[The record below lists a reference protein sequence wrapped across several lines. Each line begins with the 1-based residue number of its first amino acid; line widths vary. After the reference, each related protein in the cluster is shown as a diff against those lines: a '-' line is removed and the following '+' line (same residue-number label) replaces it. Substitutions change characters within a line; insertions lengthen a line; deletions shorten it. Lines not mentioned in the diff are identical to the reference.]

1 MPKRKTPESSNESA
15 ATAQIK
21 KPKKKATWEPFD
33 PTVPNNTKF
42 PETLKFPE
50 TPKGSIK
57 IASYNVGGL
66 NSCLKKGFKEYVNAE
81 DPDVLCLQ
89 ETKVNQPVSTAVDDK
104 VYKYRYWAYDD
115 KKGYS
120 GVAVFSK
127 YKPEKV
133 EYGLPKYDDGS
144 RGRVISLY
152 FPAFTVVACYV
163 PNAGDKLK
171 NLERRQTFNG
181 HMEKFI
187 RSLQKEGRAVIWTG
201 DLNVAHTRK
210 DIARPDTNQRSA
222 GFTIEERTDF
232 DRLLATSTDGNDLP
246 GLIDTWRHF
255 HPETE
260 GHYTYYSY
268 RFQCRTKLIGWRLDY
283 FVVTPDLMD
292 KIVESEIRQIAW
304 GASDHVPLVL
314 VLKDVNMGSTT
325 TKKSEDDSD
334 EHGSDSNK
342 NASDSS

>member
-1 MPKRKTPESSNESA
+1 MPKRKTSDSSNQSA
-15 ATAQIK
+15 AAAQTK

-42 PETLKFPE
+42 PETLTFPK

-81 DPDVLCLQ
+81 DPDVICLQ
-89 ETKVNQPVSTAVDDK
+89 ETKVNQPVSTAVNDK

-222 GFTIEERTDF
+222 GFTVEERTDF

-314 VLKDVNMGSTT
+314 VLKDVDMGSTT
-325 TKKSEDDSD
+325 TKKSEDDS
-334 EHGSDSNK
+334 SDGDK